1 MPFISSVRGSYGPI
15 GRRRGSVAAGI
26 YEFVNATFTPGGTSG
41 RNGPSLAAAISGLTG
56 TGVNAWK
63 NNTSYFN
70 VTNGI
75 QFWTVPTTGSYRITT
90 AGAMGG
96 FSDDG
101 TSGNTR
107 PGYGAT
113 VAGTFN
119 LTSGQILKILVGQ
132 RGMSSSDP
140 SPYGSNPG
148 GGGGGGSFVATS
160 ANIPLIV
167 AAGGGGEHWVS
178 WNTNGIDGRVGNN
191 GDIGGSAGERGSGG
205 GGFTNNGSNASTE
218 VSSTGGLS
226 FINGGTG
233 GQGDNSMS
241 NQNAG
246 GFGGGGG
253 AKHEGGGGGGYSGG
267 YGVPSNDYNTN
278 YSTNSTYQAGSYN
291 SGTSTTGTDGNN
303 NGDGYVSISIL
314 P

>member
-1 MPFISSVRGSYGPI
+1 MPFISSVRGSYGTI
-15 GRRRGSVAAGI
+15 GRMRGSGFAGL
-26 YEFVNATFTPGGTSG
+26 YAFVNATFTPGGTSG
-41 RNGPSLAAAISGLTG
+41 RNGPLLAAAITGISG
-56 TGVNAWK
+56 TGIDVWK
-63 NNTSYFN
+63 NNTLYFN

-75 QFWTVPTTGSYRITT
+75 QYWTVPATASYIITA

-101 TSGNTR
+101 PGGNTR

-113 VAGTFN
+113 VSGTFN

-132 RGMSSSDP
+132 KGLSVSDP
-140 SPYGSNPG
+140 TSYPSNAA

-160 ANIPLIV
+160 SNVPLIV
-167 AAGGGGEHWVS
+167 AAGGGGEHWTS
-178 WNTNGIDGRVGNN
+178 WNTNGIDGKTGNN
-191 GDIGGSAGERGSGG
+191 GDIGGAAGARCSGG
-205 GGFTNNGSNASTE
+205 GGFTNNGSNAASE

-226 FINGGTG
+226 FLNGGTG
-233 GQGDNSMS
+233 GLGDNSMS
-241 NQNAG
+241 NQNVG

-267 YGVPSNDYNTN
+267 YGVPSNDYDTN

-291 SGTSTTGTDGNN
+291 SGTNTTGTNGNN
-303 NGDGYVSISIL
+303 NGNGYVSISL
-314 P
+314 L